1 MANRKASKS
10 AVRRTVQL
18 MKEKN
23 AARTRHAKKGK
34 ASSKRLS
41 GSRPEKVTVRKGM
54 LKLIEDIE
62 ASPKVYPAE
71 DLKHF
76 KELILAK
83 RKETVEELDS
93 LKESMMDVTTGEYIS
108 ESSNYSLHMEQ
119 GTDAMER
126 EKTFLFASRGSKFVN
141 QLDDALARIE
151 AKTYGV
157 CKVCG
162 LLVPKERLEAVPTAQ
177 TCAEYKNTGVPCE
190 RGKIAM
196 SRQKQPKQSER

>member
-1 MANRKASKS
+1 MATKKGSKAVVKS
-10 AVRRTVQL
+10 TVQI
-18 MKEKN
+18 MKEKT
-23 AARTRHAKKGK
+23 AARAKQARKPGASPKKAAVPKAEKGPAKKGMSARLIAQVAAAPK
-34 ASSKRLS
+34 AYA
-41 GSRPEKVTVRKGM
+41 T
-54 LKLIEDIE
+54 D
-62 ASPKVYPAE
+62 
-71 DLKHF
+71 DLKYF
-76 KELILAK
+76 REMILAK
-83 RKETVEELDS
+83 RKETIEELDS

-157 CKVCG
+157 CKTCG

-177 TCAEYKNTGVPCE
+177 TCAEYKNTGLPCE
-190 RGKIAM
+190 KGRIALAKKKAGK
-196 SRQKQPKQSER
+196 

>member
-1 MANRKASKS
+1 MATKKGSKAVVKS
-10 AVRRTVQL
+10 TVQI
-18 MKEKN
+18 MKEKT
-23 AARTRHAKKGK
+23 AARAKQARKSVAAQKKGAGTKVEKSPAKKGVSARLIAQVAAAPK
-34 ASSKRLS
+34 AY
-41 GSRPEKVTVRKGM
+41 
-54 LKLIEDIE
+54 
-62 ASPKVYPAE
+62 AAE
-71 DLKHF
+71 DLKYF
-76 KELILAK
+76 REMILAK

-151 AKTYGV
+151 ARTYGV
-157 CKVCG
+157 CKTCG

-177 TCAEYKNTGVPCE
+177 TCAEYKNTGLPCE
-190 RGKIAM
+190 KGRIALAKKKAGK
-196 SRQKQPKQSER
+196 